1 MQDAAIL
8 SKSTT
13 RVLSGLI
20 IFLSLT
26 VLAGWMMN
34 IPVLKSVYPGWA
46 PMPAPTAVSFI
57 LFSAALWFMSTRLM
71 PSKISIITCVALA
84 LIISPLPSG
93 GHTSLITV
101 INFCIIGSGF
111 ILMMGNTQH
120 QAYAQYFFLVS
131 LFIPTMVVIGYIYA
145 NPAFFYL
152 GSFDAV
158 SFITAVLFLLLSFI
172 ALFSNPTAGVASIF
186 SSRGPGGTIAKYL
199 VPTVIVIPIAF
210 GYSRLAGVAINAYN
224 RELDISLTALLTIFS
239 ITPIIWF
246 TAVLVDNMDKKLQKS
261 KANLALALSSAKAGS
276 WLLNLIT
283 NELIVDDQCRHM
295 LGLDKTTPFS
305 NFKDLLNI
313 IHPEDRTQVDT
324 DIKSAILDH
333 ADYSSDFRVTH
344 PDKAVPTLTAR
355 GKAYYNQQ
363 GTPSHMNGILW
374 DITDQKK
381 TEEELR
387 SAKLRAESADK
398 MKSEFLAN
406 MTHELRAPLNTIIGY
421 SEMLRDR
428 SHKENLNDYNVNLV
442 KVVDSAKHLLDLI
455 NDVLDLSKMEAGKMD
470 LFFEK
475 TNADL
480 ILKDLETYTSLLFN
494 NSNNIFTA
502 TASPDIGPFYSD
514 TLRLR
519 QSLLNLLTN
528 ANKFTQN
535 GKITLN
541 ITTSILNTIPM
552 IHFTV
557 TDTGIGM
564 SEKTLSKLFQ
574 RFAQGDSSITRKY
587 GGTGLGLYLTKQF
600 CALLGGDITV
610 TSKERQGSAFTLTL
624 PIRSPLVDEQDQRLD
639 HETLGRF
646 KGKKVLMISNKLAVF
661 SDIDRDLRKAGFS
674 VLKASNGTQGIK
686 LARTGAPDIIALDIS
701 NAVSL
706 DDALMDEWIALS
718 ELKTDPVLSKI
729 PTIVMTLGTP
739 EESLGFLVK
748 HVDFLTK
755 PVNRKLFS
763 EKVNRLVPEGI
774 PSLLIVDDDSSA
786 REVLAIM
793 VRENGWTYTEAKN
806 GKEAIDILK
815 KQRPSLIILD
825 LMMPEMDGFA
835 VIDEMQK
842 NPVWQ
847 NIPIIISSAKNLSP
861 EERETLA
868 KYTQG
873 ILQKGATNKKDLF
886 SLISENLK

>member
-1 MQDAAIL
+1 MQDAALL

-20 IFLSLT
+20 IFLSLA
-26 VLAGWMMN
+26 VLAGWMMD
-34 IPVLKSVYPGWA
+34 IPILKSVYTEWA

-57 LFSAALWFMSTRLM
+57 LFSLALWFMSSRLI
-71 PSKISIITCVALA
+71 PSKLSIMTCVVLA
-84 LIISPLPSG
+84 LMVSLVLPA
-93 GHTSLITV
+93 HTPLITTV
-101 INFCIIGSGF
+101 NFFIIGSGF
-111 ILMMGNTQH
+111 MLMMGNTKL

-131 LFIPTMVVIGYIYA
+131 LLVPTMVTLGYIYA
-145 NPAFFYL
+145 NPSFFYL

-158 SFITAVLFLLLSFI
+158 SYISAVLFLLLSFI
-172 ALFSNPTAGVASIF
+172 ALFSNPTPGVAGVF
-186 SSRGPGGTIAKYL
+186 SSRGPAGMIAKYL
-199 VPTVIVIPIAF
+199 IPTVIVIPIAF
-210 GYSRLAGVAINAYN
+210 GYSRLAGPTISVYN
-224 RELDISLTALLTIFS
+224 RELDISLMTLLVICA
-239 ITPIIWF
+239 ITPIVWF
-246 TAVLVDNMDKKLQKS
+246 TAMLVDKIDKELQKS

-276 WLLNLIT
+276 WILNLT
-283 NELIVDDQCRHM
+283 SNELIIDNQCCQM
-295 LGLDKTTPFS
+295 LGISKTELCSTFQ
-305 NFKDLLNI
+305 DLLKL
-313 IHPEDRTQVDT
+313 IHQEDRTQVDT

-333 ADYSSDFRVTH
+333 ADYLSDFRVIH
-344 PDKAVPTLTAR
+344 PDKTVLTLTAR
-355 GKAYYNQQ
+355 GKAYYNKQ

-398 MKSEFLAN
+398 IKSEFLAN
-406 MTHELRAPLNTIIGY
+406 MTHELRTPLNNVIGY

-428 SHKENLNDYNVNLV
+428 AVKENLNDYSTNLI

-475 TNADL
+475 TNVD
-480 ILKDLETYTSLLFN
+480 IIIKDLETYTGLLFKN
-494 NSNNIFTA
+494 NNNIFTA
-502 TASPDIGPFYSD
+502 TASPGVGPFYSD

-519 QSLLNLLTN
+519 QSLLNLLSN
-528 ANKFTQN
+528 ANKFTHD
-535 GKITLN
+535 GKITLT
-541 ITTSILNTIPM
+541 ITTSNMNNIPM

-564 SEKTLSKLFQ
+564 SEKTLSTLFQ
-574 RFAQGDSSITRKY
+574 RFSQGDSSVTRKY

-600 CALLGGDITV
+600 CTLLGGDITV
-610 TSKERQGSAFTLTL
+610 KSKEGEGSTFTLTL

-646 KGKKVLMISNKLAVF
+646 KGKKVLMISNKIAVF

-686 LARTGAPDIIALDIS
+686 LARSGTPDIIALDIS

-706 DDALMDEWIALS
+706 DDALMDEWVALS
-718 ELKTDPVLSKI
+718 ELKTDPILSKI
-729 PTIVMTLGTP
+729 PTVVMTLGTP

-755 PVNRKLFS
+755 PVNRQLFS
-763 EKVNRLVPEGI
+763 EKVSRLVPEGI

-786 REVLAIM
+786 REILVTMI
-793 VRENGWTYTEAKN
+793 RENGWTYAEAKN
-806 GKEAIDILK
+806 GKEAIEALK
-815 KQRPSLIILD
+815 KQRPSLIVLD

-835 VIDEMQK
+835 VINEMQK
-842 NPVWQ
+842 NEIWKQ
-847 NIPIIISSAKNLSP
+847 IPIIISSAKNLSP
-861 EERETLA
+861 EEREILA

-873 ILQKGATNKKDLF
+873 ILQKSATNNKDLF